1 MGAVTECIKRGRVR
15 LLDEPERGW
24 HAKRTVGFSIRL
36 INVLVS
42 NV

>member
-1 MGAVTECIKRGRVR
+1 MVLKGGRVR
-15 LLDEPERGW
+15 LQDEPERDW
-24 HAKRTVGFSIRL
+24 HAKRAEGSSIRL